1 MIELDERLSQLEYMT
16 LQNDFTVP
24 ISIDNSGTTLLVDD
38 LGNAIV
44 ADWKYKEE

>member
-1 MIELDERLSQLEYMT
+1 MAKQLK
-16 LQNDFTVP
+16 FTFK
-24 ISIDNSGTTLLVDD
+24 DTLLADD